1 MNGSY
6 GNNNGFIVRL
16 RGLPWNTTQVEV
28 QNFLQGCN
36 VHQTNFVLNDQGRA
50 TGECFVILE
59 SQEDVDNAKNF
70 HQKNIGSRYIEVFE
84 SNSEEMNQTVK
95 NNNNNNNNNNIHQ
108 NNENNPSNP
117 STENWREPVVRLRG
131 LPYNSSKEDVQ
142 GFFEGLDIA
151 QNGVHISSSKPAGE
165 AFVAFV
171 NMDNALRALEFNRMN
186 MGHRYIEVFK
196 STYAEARASIMN
208 DTQSMARQRG
218 GNGGNN
224 GPNQNYGSQREANFS
239 GNSDSISGDGYNN
252 NVNQYNGPPS
262 NNYNYYGGGGNG
274 SGGGGNY
281 PANNQ
286 MGGGGGGGVKRP
298 MSVSFTMK
306 IRGVPFEAGEK
317 EVFEFFAPVVPIRL
331 EQENTPRGKPPI
343 WYAEF
348 GSREEAT
355 EALTYH
361 KKYMGTR
368 YIELLPLYDDGGN
381 RSKMVRT

>member
-142 GFFEGLDIA
+142 GFFE
-151 QNGVHISSSKPAGE
+151 
-165 AFVAFV
+165 
-171 NMDNALRALEFNRMN
+171 
-186 MGHRYIEVFK
+186 VFK

-274 SGGGGNY
+274 GSGGNY

-286 MGGGGGGGVKRP
+286 MGGGGGGGGVKRP